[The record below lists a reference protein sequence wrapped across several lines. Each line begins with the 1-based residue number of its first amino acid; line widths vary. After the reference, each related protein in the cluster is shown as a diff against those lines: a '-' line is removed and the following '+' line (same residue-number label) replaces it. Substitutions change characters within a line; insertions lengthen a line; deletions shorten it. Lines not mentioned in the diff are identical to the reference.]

1 MKIGQCSA
9 PPCAGRYFGKAC
21 GLMLYLLPKPLI
33 LALGE
38 LASTY
43 IDHDK
48 NLVKIGV
55 GRLLIFPHSQSRLFV
70 KKNWVLINL

>member
-21 GLMLYLLPKPLI
+21 GLMLYLLPKPPI

-38 LASTY
+38 LAPTLTM
-43 IDHDK
+43 IET
-48 NLVKIGV
+48 L
-55 GRLLIFPHSQSRLFV
+55 
-70 KKNWVLINL
+70 